1 MHECKPTT
9 GEDLKEQN
17 PQLSLVER
25 LTVADDR
32 DERISKLE
40 DDNKAIKA
48 ECE

>member
-9 GEDLKEQN
+9 GEDVKQQN
-17 PQLSLVER
+17 PQLMLVES

-32 DERISKLE
+32 DVQISTLE
-40 DDNKAIKA
+40 DDKEAMKV

>member
-9 GEDLKEQN
+9 GEDLKQQN
-17 PQLSLVER
+17 SQLLHVER

-40 DDNKAIKA
+40 DDNKAMKA